1 MAQLKPESKGRG
13 IVRFRLRKW
22 NGIIDGKSG

>member
-1 MAQLKPESKGRG
+1 MAQLKPENKGRG

-22 NGIIDGKSG
+22 NGIAGKSG